1 MSFRSTSL
9 PSFLQPYHRTAALL
23 DMAGLVPG
31 LLTTREENITEE
43 AGRWLDCSQWP
54 DLVLAGLDGALVEC
68 HRAVLLPLS
77 RVLQEILAST
87 PDVFSQDVTTVCL
100 PVPGVELAKLVKL
113 IYKGTLA
120 PWTEHQ
126 SCQVGE
132 RFRDLRFWE
141 NTTEAFLGLPYKTKV
156 VPNIIL

>member
-1 MSFRSTSL
+1 MTGPGLNEIILYQFQIYLTASS
-9 PSFLQPYHRTAALL
+9 LQPSHRTASLL

-31 LLTTREENITEE
+31 LLTTREENITGE

-54 DLVLAGLDGALVEC
+54 DLQLAGSDGALVDC

-113 IYKGTLA
+113 IYKGTLVTSQLKEILTA
-120 PWTEHQ
+120 LT
-126 SCQVGE
+126 
-132 RFRDLRFWE
+132 L
-141 NTTEAFLGLPYKTKV
+141 LG
-156 VPNIIL
+156 IE